1 MANETTSSTL
11 SELFTNITQEA
22 IFTFQETSV
31 MRPLVTTYPISG
43 SGKTIEVP
51 VYPTIS
57 ASAVNEASDLSNT
70 AVNPTSAT
78 ITASEVG
85 VMTTLT
91 DLARDS
97 ASRNV
102 GADIGKLFGEAIAKK
117 VDTDLTALLDDFASA
132 NDQGGAGTELTA
144 DLLFKAQAIL
154 RTANVPAPYYAV
166 FHPKATFNL
175 KKTLTQPAYTTSS
188 SGYAISEIGN
198 EALRNG
204 YIGRIAGIDIFENA
218 NISIDAYDDSFG
230 GVFHPQSIGLALKE
244 DFKVETQRDASLRA
258 TEIVAS
264 ITVGSGV
271 LKDTYGVTVKVDTAL

>member
-11 SELFTNITQEA
+11 SELYTNITQEA

-31 MRPLVTTYPISG
+31 MRPLVTLYPLMG
-43 SGKTIEVP
+43 SGKVAEVP
-51 VYPTIS
+51 VYPAIS
-57 ASAVNEASDLSNT
+57 AAAVNEATDLSNT

-78 ITASEVG
+78 ITASEIG

-91 DLARDS
+91 DLGASS

-117 VDTDLTALLDDFASA
+117 VDTDLCGLFSSFTT
-132 NDQGGAGTELTA
+132 NTGGAAGTELTA
-144 DLLFKAQAIL
+144 DLLFKAQAQL
-154 RTANVPAPYYAV
+154 RTLSVPAPYYAV
-166 FHPKATFNL
+166 FHPKALFNL
-175 KKTLTQPAYTTSS
+175 KKTLTQAGY
-188 SGYAISEIGN
+188 SGTATAISEIGN

-204 YIGRIAGIDIFENA
+204 YIGRIAGIDVFENA
-218 NISIDAYDDSFG
+218 NLSIDGSDDSIG
-230 GVFHPQSIGLALKE
+230 GVFHPASIGLAMKE

-264 ITVGSGV
+264 IV
-271 LKDTYGVTVKVDTAL
+271 YGKAVVKESFGAAITTDAAF

>member
-1 MANETTSSTL
+1 MASETTSSTL

-31 MRPLVTTYPISG
+31 MRPLVTLYPIVG
-43 SGKTIEVP
+43 SGKTVEVP

-57 ASAVNEASDLSNT
+57 AAAVNEATDLSNT

-78 ITASEVG
+78 ITASEIG

-91 DLARDS
+91 DLGANS

-117 VDTDLTALLDDFASA
+117 VDTDLVNLLDDFASA
-132 NDQGGAGTELTA
+132 SDQGGAGTELTA

-154 RTANVPAPYYAV
+154 RTANVPAPYYGV
-166 FHPKATFNL
+166 FHPKALFNL
-175 KKTLTQPAYTTSS
+175 KKTLTQA
-188 SGYAISEIGN
+188 GYAGTATAISDIGN

-204 YIGRIAGIDIFENA
+204 YIGRIAGIDVFENA
-218 NISIDAYDDSFG
+218 NITIDAYDDSFG
-230 GVFHPQSIGLALKE
+230 GVFHPASLGLAMKE
-244 DFKVETQRDASLRA
+244 EFKVESQRDASLRA
-258 TEIVAS
+258 TELVAS
-264 ITVGSGV
+264 IVYGVGV
-271 LKDTYGVTVKVDTAL
+271 IKDTYGVSVKTDTAL

>member
-11 SELFTNITQEA
+11 SELYTNITQEA

-31 MRPLVTTYPISG
+31 MRPLVTLYPLMG
-43 SGKTIEVP
+43 SGKVAEVP
-51 VYPTIS
+51 VYPAIS
-57 ASAVNEASDLSNT
+57 AAAVSEATDLSNT

-78 ITASEVG
+78 ITASEIG

-91 DLARDS
+91 DLGANS

-117 VDTDLTALLDDFASA
+117 VDTDLCGLFSSFTTNTAGA
-132 NDQGGAGTELTA
+132 AGTELTA
-144 DLLFKAQAIL
+144 DLLFKAQAQL
-154 RTANVPAPYYAV
+154 RTLSVPAPYYAV
-166 FHPKATFNL
+166 FHPKALFNL
-175 KKTLTQPAYTTSS
+175 KKTLTQAGYGTSAY
-188 SGYAISEIGN
+188 AVSEIGN

-204 YIGRIAGIDIFENA
+204 YIGRIAGIDVFENA
-218 NISIDAYDDSFG
+218 NLSIDASDDSVG
-230 GVFHPQSIGLALKE
+230 GVFHPASIGLAMKE

-264 ITVGSGV
+264 IVYGKAVVKESFGV
-271 LKDTYGVTVKVDTAL
+271 AITTDAAF

>member
-1 MANETTSSTL
+1 MANESTSSTL

-31 MRPLVTTYPISG
+31 MRPLVTLYPING
-43 SGKTIEVP
+43 SGKTVEVP

-57 ASAVNEASDLSNT
+57 AAAVNEATDLSNT

-91 DLARDS
+91 DLGANS

-117 VDTDLTALLDDFASA
+117 VDTDLVNLLDDFASA
-132 NDQGGAGTELTA
+132 SDQGGAGTELTA

-154 RTANVPAPYYAV
+154 RTASVPAPYYGV
-166 FHPKATFNL
+166 FHPKALFNL
-175 KKTLTQPAYTTSS
+175 KKTLTQA
-188 SGYAISEIGN
+188 GYAGTATAISEIGN

-204 YIGRIAGIDIFENA
+204 YIGRIAGIDVFENA
-218 NISIDAYDDSFG
+218 NITIDAYDDSYG
-230 GVFHPQSIGLALKE
+230 GVFHPASLGLAMKE
-244 DFKVETQRDASLRA
+244 EFKVESQRDATLRA
-258 TEIVAS
+258 TELVAS
-264 ITVGSGV
+264 IVYGTGV
-271 LKDTYGVTVKVDTAL
+271 IKDTFGVTVRTDTAL

>member
-1 MANETTSSTL
+1 MASETTSSTL

-31 MRPLVTTYPISG
+31 MRPLVTLYPIVG
-43 SGKTIEVP
+43 SGKTVEVP

-57 ASAVNEASDLSNT
+57 AAAVNEATDLSNT

-78 ITASEVG
+78 ITASEIG

-91 DLARDS
+91 DLGANS

-117 VDTDLTALLDDFASA
+117 VDTDLVNLLDDFASA
-132 NDQGGAGTELTA
+132 SDQGGAGTELTA

-154 RTANVPAPYYAV
+154 RTANVPAPYYGV
-166 FHPKATFNL
+166 FHPKALFNL
-175 KKTLTQPAYTTSS
+175 KKTLTQA
-188 SGYAISEIGN
+188 GYAGTATAMSDIGN

-204 YIGRIAGIDIFENA
+204 YIGRIAGIDVFENA
-218 NISIDAYDDSFG
+218 NITIDAYDDSFG
-230 GVFHPQSIGLALKE
+230 GVFHPASLGLAMKE
-244 DFKVETQRDASLRA
+244 EFKVESQRDASLRA
-258 TEIVAS
+258 TELVAS
-264 ITVGSGV
+264 IVYGTGV
-271 LKDTYGVTVKVDTAL
+271 IKDTYGVSVKTDTAL

>member
-1 MANETTSSTL
+1 MAKETTSSTL

-31 MRPLVTTYPISG
+31 MRPLVTLYPIVG
-43 SGKTIEVP
+43 SGKTVEVP

-57 ASAVNEASDLSNT
+57 ASAVNEATDLSNT

-78 ITASEVG
+78 ITASEIG

-91 DLARDS
+91 DLGANS

-117 VDTDLTALLDDFASA
+117 VDTDLVNLLDDFASA
-132 NDQGGAGTELTA
+132 SDQGGAGTELTA

-154 RTANVPAPYYAV
+154 RTANVPAPYYGV
-166 FHPKATFNL
+166 FHPKALFNL
-175 KKTLTQPAYTTSS
+175 KKTLTQA
-188 SGYAISEIGN
+188 GYAGTATAISDIGN

-204 YIGRIAGIDIFENA
+204 YIGRIAGIDVFENA
-218 NISIDAYDDSFG
+218 NITIDAYDDSYG
-230 GVFHPQSIGLALKE
+230 GVFHPASLGLAMKE
-244 DFKVETQRDASLRA
+244 EFKVESQRDASLRA
-258 TEIVAS
+258 TELVAS
-264 ITVGSGV
+264 IVYGVGV
-271 LKDTYGVTVKVDTAL
+271 IKDTYGVTVRTDTAL

>member
-1 MANETTSSTL
+1 MANESTSSTL

-31 MRPLVTTYPISG
+31 MRPLVTLYPIVG
-43 SGKTIEVP
+43 SGKTVEVP

-57 ASAVNEASDLSNT
+57 ASAVNEATDLSNT

-91 DLARDS
+91 DLGANS

-117 VDTDLTALLDDFASA
+117 VDTDLVNLLDDFASA

-154 RTANVPAPYYAV
+154 RTANVPAPYYGV
-166 FHPKATFNL
+166 FHPKALFNL
-175 KKTLTQPAYTTSS
+175 KKTLTQAGY
-188 SGYAISEIGN
+188 SGTATAISEIGN

-204 YIGRIAGIDIFENA
+204 YTSDSADI
-218 NISIDAYDDSFG
+218 SVS
-230 GVFHPQSIGLALKE
+230 
-244 DFKVETQRDASLRA
+244 
-258 TEIVAS
+258 
-264 ITVGSGV
+264 
-271 LKDTYGVTVKVDTAL
+271 

>member
-11 SELFTNITQEA
+11 SELFENITQEA

-31 MRPLVTTYPISG
+31 MRPLVTLYPIVG

-51 VYPTIS
+51 VYPAIT
-57 ASAVNEASDLSNT
+57 ASAVNEATDLTNT
-70 AVNPTSAT
+70 AVNPTSET

-117 VDTDLTALLDDFASA
+117 VDTDLATLLDSFTATLDSA
-132 NDQGGAGTELTA
+132 GGVELTA
-144 DLLFKAQAIL
+144 DKLFQAQATL
-154 RTANVPAPYYAV
+154 RLLNVPAPYYGV
-166 FHPKATFNL
+166 FSPKAVFNL
-175 KKTLTQPAYTTSS
+175 KKTLTSA
-188 SGYAISEIGN
+188 GYNTNANAISDIGN
-198 EALRNG
+198 EALTNG
-204 YIGRIAGIDIFENA
+204 YVGRVAGIDIFENA
-218 NISIDAYDDSFG
+218 NIAINANDDSAG
-230 GVFHPQSIGLALKE
+230 GVFHPMSLGLALKE
-244 DFKVETQRDASLRA
+244 DFKVETQRDASLRG

-264 ITVGSGV
+264 ICYGTGV
-271 LKDTYGVTVKVDTAL
+271 IKNNYGVRVISDSAF

>member
-1 MANETTSSTL
+1 
-11 SELFTNITQEA
+11 
-22 IFTFQETSV
+22 
-31 MRPLVTTYPISG
+31 
-43 SGKTIEVP
+43 
-51 VYPTIS
+51 
-57 ASAVNEASDLSNT
+57 
-70 AVNPTSAT
+70 
-78 ITASEVG
+78 
-85 VMTTLT
+85 
-91 DLARDS
+91 
-97 ASRNV
+97 
-102 GADIGKLFGEAIAKK
+102 
-117 VDTDLTALLDDFASA
+117 
-132 NDQGGAGTELTA
+132 
-144 DLLFKAQAIL
+144 
-154 RTANVPAPYYAV
+154 V

-188 SGYAISEIGN
+188 SGYAISDIGN

>member
-11 SELFTNITQEA
+11 SELYTNITQEA

-31 MRPLVTTYPISG
+31 MRPLVTLYPLMG
-43 SGKTIEVP
+43 SGKVAEVP
-51 VYPTIS
+51 VYPAIS
-57 ASAVNEASDLSNT
+57 AAAVNEATDLSNT

-78 ITASEVG
+78 ITASEIG

-91 DLARDS
+91 DLGANS

-117 VDTDLTALLDDFASA
+117 VDTDLVGLFSSFTT
-132 NDQGGAGTELTA
+132 NTGGAAGTELTA
-144 DLLFKAQAIL
+144 DLLFKAQAQL
-154 RTANVPAPYYAV
+154 RTLSVPAPYYGV
-166 FHPKATFNL
+166 FHPKALFNL
-175 KKTLTQPAYTTSS
+175 KKTLTQAGY
-188 SGYAISEIGN
+188 SGTATAISEIGN

-204 YIGRIAGIDIFENA
+204 YIGRIAGIDVFENA
-218 NISIDAYDDSFG
+218 NLSIDGSDDSVG
-230 GVFHPQSIGLALKE
+230 GVFHPQSIGLAMKE

-264 ITVGSGV
+264 IVYGKAVVKESFGV
-271 LKDTYGVTVKVDTAL
+271 AVTTDAAF

>member
-1 MANETTSSTL
+1 MASETTSSTL

-31 MRPLVTTYPISG
+31 MRPLVTLYPIVG
-43 SGKTIEVP
+43 SGKTVEVP

-57 ASAVNEASDLSNT
+57 ASAVNEATDLSNT

-91 DLARDS
+91 DLGANS

-117 VDTDLTALLDDFASA
+117 VDTDLVNLLDDFASA
-132 NDQGGAGTELTA
+132 SDQGGAGTELTA

-154 RTANVPAPYYAV
+154 RSANVPAPYYGV
-166 FHPKATFNL
+166 FHPKALFNL
-175 KKTLTQPAYTTSS
+175 KKTLTQA
-188 SGYAISEIGN
+188 GYAGTATAISDIGN

-204 YIGRIAGIDIFENA
+204 YIGRIAGIDVFENA
-218 NISIDAYDDSFG
+218 NITIDAYDDSFG
-230 GVFHPQSIGLALKE
+230 GVFHPASLGLAMKE
-244 DFKVETQRDASLRA
+244 EFKVESQRDASLRA
-258 TEIVAS
+258 TELVAS
-264 ITVGSGV
+264 IVYGTGV
-271 LKDTYGVTVKVDTAL
+271 IKDTFGVTVRTDTAL

>member
-11 SELFTNITQEA
+11 SELFENITQEA

-31 MRPLVTTYPISG
+31 MRPLVTLYPIVG
-43 SGKTIEVP
+43 SGKTVEVP
-51 VYPTIS
+51 VYPAIT
-57 ASAVNEASDLSNT
+57 ASAVNEATDLTNT

-117 VDTDLTALLDDFASA
+117 VDTDLATLFNSFTTNIID
-132 NDQGGAGTELTA
+132 GGGGVELTA
-144 DLLFKAQAIL
+144 DKLFQAQAIL
-154 RTANVPAPYYAV
+154 RSLNVPAPYYGV
-166 FHPKATFNL
+166 FNPKAVFNL
-175 KKTLTQPAYTTSS
+175 KKTLTQA
-188 SGYAISEIGN
+188 GYNTASAAISEIGN
-198 EALRNG
+198 EALING
-204 YIGRIAGIDIFENA
+204 YVGRVAGIDIFENA
-218 NISIDAYDDSFG
+218 NIAINANDDSAG
-230 GVFHPQSIGLALKE
+230 GVFHPIALGLALKE
-244 DFKVETQRDASLRA
+244 DFKVETQRDASLRG

-264 ITVGSGV
+264 ICYGTGV
-271 LKDTYGVTVKVDTAL
+271 IKNNYGVRVISDSAF

>member
-11 SELFTNITQEA
+11 SELYTNITQEA

-31 MRPLVTTYPISG
+31 MRPLVTLYPLMG
-43 SGKTIEVP
+43 SGKVAEVP
-51 VYPTIS
+51 VYPAIS
-57 ASAVNEASDLSNT
+57 AAAVNEATDLSNT

-78 ITASEVG
+78 ITASEIG

-91 DLARDS
+91 DLGASS

-117 VDTDLTALLDDFASA
+117 VDTDLCGLFSSFTT
-132 NDQGGAGTELTA
+132 NTGGAAGTELTA
-144 DLLFKAQAIL
+144 DLLFKAQAQL
-154 RTANVPAPYYAV
+154 RTLSVPAPYYAV
-166 FHPKATFNL
+166 FHPKALFNL
-175 KKTLTQPAYTTSS
+175 KKTLTQAGY
-188 SGYAISEIGN
+188 SGTATAISEIGN

-204 YIGRIAGIDIFENA
+204 YIGRIAGIDVFENA
-218 NISIDAYDDSFG
+218 NLAIDASDDSIG
-230 GVFHPQSIGLALKE
+230 GVFHPASIGLAMKE

-264 ITVGSGV
+264 IVYGKAVVKESFGV
-271 LKDTYGVTVKVDTAL
+271 AITTDAAF

>member
-1 MANETTSSTL
+1 MASETTSSTL

-31 MRPLVTTYPISG
+31 MRPLVTLYPIIG
-43 SGKTIEVP
+43 SGKTVEVP

-57 ASAVNEASDLSNT
+57 ASAVNEATDLSNT

-91 DLARDS
+91 DLGANS

-117 VDTDLTALLDDFASA
+117 VDTDLVNLLDDFASA
-132 NDQGGAGTELTA
+132 SDQGGAGTELTA

-154 RTANVPAPYYAV
+154 RSANVPAPYYGV
-166 FHPKATFNL
+166 FHPKALFNL
-175 KKTLTQPAYTTSS
+175 KKTLTQA
-188 SGYAISEIGN
+188 GYAGTATAISDIGN

-204 YIGRIAGIDIFENA
+204 YIGRIAGIDVFENA
-218 NISIDAYDDSFG
+218 NITIDAYDDSYG
-230 GVFHPQSIGLALKE
+230 GVFHPASLGLAMKE
-244 DFKVETQRDASLRA
+244 EFKVESQRDASLRA
-258 TEIVAS
+258 TELVAS
-264 ITVGSGV
+264 IVYGTGV
-271 LKDTYGVTVKVDTAL
+271 IKDTYGVTVRTDTAL

>member
-1 MANETTSSTL
+1 MASETTSSTL

-78 ITASEVG
+78 ITASEIG

-117 VDTDLTALLDDFASA
+117 VDTDLAALLDDFASA

-154 RTANVPAPYYAV
+154 RSANVPAPYYAV
-166 FHPKATFNL
+166 FHPKATYNL

-188 SGYAISEIGN
+188 SGYAISDIGN

-204 YIGRIAGIDIFENA
+204 YIGRLAGIDIFENA

-230 GVFHPQSIGLALKE
+230 AVFHPMSIGLALKE

-264 ITVGSGV
+264 ITVGSGI
-271 LKDTYGVTVKVDTAL
+271 LKDTYGVTVKTDTAL

>member
-78 ITASEVG
+78 ITASEIG

-117 VDTDLTALLDDFASA
+117 VDTDLAGLLDDFASA

-154 RTANVPAPYYAV
+154 RSANVPAPYYAV

-175 KKTLTQPAYTTSS
+175 KKTLTQPAYTTTS
-188 SGYAISEIGN
+188 SGYAISDIGN

>member
-70 AVNPTSAT
+70 AVNPTSVT
-78 ITASEVG
+78 VTASEIG

-117 VDTDLTALLDDFASA
+117 VDTDLAGLLDDFASA

-154 RTANVPAPYYAV
+154 RSANVPAPYYAV

-188 SGYAISEIGN
+188 SGYAISDIGN

-204 YIGRIAGIDIFENA
+204 YIGRLAGIDIFENA

>member
-1 MANETTSSTL
+1 MASETTSSTL

-31 MRPLVTTYPISG
+31 MRPLVTLYPIVG
-43 SGKTIEVP
+43 SGKTVEVP

-57 ASAVNEASDLSNT
+57 AAAVNEATDLSNT

-78 ITASEVG
+78 ITASEIG

-91 DLARDS
+91 DLGANS

-117 VDTDLTALLDDFASA
+117 VDTDLVNLLDDFASA
-132 NDQGGAGTELTA
+132 SDQGGAGTELTA

-154 RTANVPAPYYAV
+154 RTANVPAPYYGV
-166 FHPKATFNL
+166 FHPKALFNL
-175 KKTLTQPAYTTSS
+175 KKTLTQA
-188 SGYAISEIGN
+188 GYAGTATAMSEIGN

-204 YIGRIAGIDIFENA
+204 YIGRIAGIDVFENA
-218 NISIDAYDDSFG
+218 NITIDAYDDSYG
-230 GVFHPQSIGLALKE
+230 GVFHPASLGLAMKE
-244 DFKVETQRDASLRA
+244 EFKVESQRDASLRA
-258 TEIVAS
+258 TELVAS
-264 ITVGSGV
+264 IVYGVGV
-271 LKDTYGVTVKVDTAL
+271 IKDTYGVTVRTDTAL

>member
-11 SELFTNITQEA
+11 SELYTNITQEA

-31 MRPLVTTYPISG
+31 MRPLVTLYPLMG
-43 SGKTIEVP
+43 SGKVAEVP
-51 VYPTIS
+51 VYPAIS
-57 ASAVNEASDLSNT
+57 AAAVNEATDLSNT

-78 ITASEVG
+78 ITASEIG

-91 DLARDS
+91 DLGASS

-117 VDTDLTALLDDFASA
+117 VDTDLCGLFSSFTTNTAGA
-132 NDQGGAGTELTA
+132 AGTELTA
-144 DLLFKAQAIL
+144 DLLFKAQAQL
-154 RTANVPAPYYAV
+154 RTLSVPAPYYAV
-166 FHPKATFNL
+166 FHPKALFNL
-175 KKTLTQPAYTTSS
+175 KKTLTQAGY
-188 SGYAISEIGN
+188 SGTATAISEIGN

-204 YIGRIAGIDIFENA
+204 YIGRIAGIDVFENA
-218 NISIDAYDDSFG
+218 NLSIDGSDDSIG
-230 GVFHPQSIGLALKE
+230 GVFHPASIGLAMKE

-264 ITVGSGV
+264 IV
-271 LKDTYGVTVKVDTAL
+271 YGKAVVKESFGAAITTDAAF

>member
-11 SELFTNITQEA
+11 SELYTNITQEA

-31 MRPLVTTYPISG
+31 MRPLVTLYPLMG
-43 SGKTIEVP
+43 SGKVAEVP

-57 ASAVNEASDLSNT
+57 AAAVNEATDLSNT

-78 ITASEVG
+78 ITASEIG

-91 DLARDS
+91 DLGANS

-117 VDTDLTALLDDFASA
+117 VDTDLCGLFSSFTT
-132 NDQGGAGTELTA
+132 NTGGAAGTELTA
-144 DLLFKAQAIL
+144 DLLFKAQAQL
-154 RTANVPAPYYAV
+154 RTLSVPAPYYAV
-166 FHPKATFNL
+166 FHPKALFNL
-175 KKTLTQPAYTTSS
+175 KKTLTQAGY
-188 SGYAISEIGN
+188 SGTATAISEIGN

-204 YIGRIAGIDIFENA
+204 YIGRIAGIDVFENA
-218 NISIDAYDDSFG
+218 NLSIDASDDSVG
-230 GVFHPQSIGLALKE
+230 GVFHPQSIGLAMKE

-264 ITVGSGV
+264 IVYGKAVVKESFGV
-271 LKDTYGVTVKVDTAL
+271 AVTTDAAF